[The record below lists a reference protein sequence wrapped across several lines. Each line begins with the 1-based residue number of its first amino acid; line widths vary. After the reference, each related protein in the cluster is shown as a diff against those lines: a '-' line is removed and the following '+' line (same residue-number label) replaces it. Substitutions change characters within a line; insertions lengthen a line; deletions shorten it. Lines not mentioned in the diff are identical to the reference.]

1 MDKPLISLCIPTN
14 GVVEWM
20 FPVLDS
26 IYSQGV
32 DEELFEVV
40 VTDNGSN
47 DAFFQRMVAY
57 RDAHSNIVYEKTNAL
72 PFINEIEAYK
82 RASGLFIKFLNHRT
96 MLTSGALQKFLDFV
110 EQNQQQK
117 PVVYFANGVLNKP
130 RDVIACDGFDSY
142 VRTLSYFS
150 SWSTGMGFWKEDF
163 DSIPGDTEFNELFPH
178 TTVLFHVRDRQDYM
192 VDNRVLL
199 EELPTGTIP
208 KGRYDLFYAFAV
220 EYPGIICDLLRSG
233 SITAETF
240 LKVKDE
246 NLDFVAQLYW
256 DYVMRKNPCS
266 YNLSSFDSS
275 ISVFYSYKQIRGK
288 IKGIIGDKIKAKLHL
303 GKK

>member
-26 IYSQGV
+26 IYAQGV

-47 DAFFQRMVAY
+47 EDFYSRMTAY
-57 RDAHSNIVYEKTNAL
+57 RDAHSNIVYAKTNAM
-72 PFINEIEAYK
+72 PFLNEIEAYK
-82 RASGLFIKFLNHRT
+82 RASGAFIKFLNHRT
-96 MLTSGALQKFLDFV
+96 MLIPGALPIFIDFV
-110 EQNQQQK
+110 EQNREQK
-117 PVVYFANGVLNKP
+117 PVVYFSNGMLNMPQKVS
-130 RDVIACDGFDSY
+130 RYDSFDSY
-142 VRTLSYFS
+142 VANLSYWS

-163 DSIPGDTEFNELFPH
+163 DSIPEDTVFNELFPH
-178 TTVLFHVRDRQDYM
+178 TTVLFHVRDRSSYIL
-192 VDNRVLL
+192 DNRVLL

-233 SITAETF
+233 SITTQTF

-246 NLDFVAQLYW
+246 NLDFVAQLYF
-256 DYVMRKNPCS
+256 DYVLRKNPCS
-266 YNLSSFDSS
+266 YDLSSYERS
-275 ISVFYSYKQIRGK
+275 IQVYYSPSAANKKLRK
-288 IKGIIGDKIKAKLHL
+288 LALSRLKGKLHL
-303 GKK
+303 GS